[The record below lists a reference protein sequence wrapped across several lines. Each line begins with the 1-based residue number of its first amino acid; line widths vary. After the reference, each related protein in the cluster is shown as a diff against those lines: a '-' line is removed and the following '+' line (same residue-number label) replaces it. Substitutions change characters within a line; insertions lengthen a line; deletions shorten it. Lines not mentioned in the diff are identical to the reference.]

1 MSFKFWEKI
10 MVNKHKESNF
20 IIENLHNCSIC
31 KEAFALKESLNTH
44 IMKNHELKTGHM
56 RLSFALQV
64 FEKNLGNKSKE
75 SNHINEK
82 LHNCSICKE
91 SLNTHSTVVCISESK
106 TPNLRSK

>member
-1 MSFKFWEKI
+1 MSFNFWEKI

-31 KEAFALKESLNTH
+31 KEAFALQESLNTH
-44 IMKNHELKTGHM
+44 IMNENRSYECKLCPLNFGKKLLKKH
-56 RLSFALQV
+56 
-64 FEKNLGNKSKE
+64 KE